1 MTTATGTPTVDLA
14 LPPESW
20 TGVDADVQALLDR
33 WLVAEGATV
42 AAGQVV
48 ARAVL
53 VKSTL
58 DIVAPV
64 AGVLARVLVPAGA
77 SFGREQAVGRLAR
90 G

>member
-1 MTTATGTPTVDLA
+1 MSATTAGGLDLG

-20 TGVDADVQALLDR
+20 TGVDPGVQALLDR
-33 WLVAEGATV
+33 WLVAEGEPV

-58 DIVAPV
+58 DIVAPA
-64 AGVLARVLVPAGA
+64 AGVLERVLVPAGA
-77 SFGREQAVGRLAR
+77 SFAREQAVGRIVR

>member
-1 MTTATGTPTVDLA
+1 MSAITAGGLDLG

-20 TGVDADVQALLDR
+20 TGVDTGVQALLDR
-33 WLVAEGATV
+33 WLVAEGEPV

-58 DIVAPV
+58 DIVAPA
-64 AGVLARVLVPAGA
+64 AGVLERVFVPAGA
-77 SFGREQAVGRLAR
+77 NFAREQAVGRIAK